1 MIGDL
6 FARMRHGDRNALSRL
21 LSHIARGEFVDDIR
35 SLLIPSPQAPSA
47 RVIAFTGSGG
57 VGKSTLIGRL
67 IPLVRAANRKIAV
80 LACDPQSP
88 LSGGAL
94 LGDRFRMGSTS
105 DDGVFI
111 RSLAALSGSSGLAK
125 HLDLMIDALEA
136 FGFDVIFL
144 ETVGAGQGDVAVG
157 HHADAL
163 VLLLQPESGDDVQW
177 EKAGVLECADVIV
190 IHKAD
195 LPTAD
200 QTMAQV
206 RAAIDLS
213 PSHHIPILRVST
225 KLNQGHAELWQALES
240 LPARRLRPSIARRLF
255 QHLIESQECH
265 LRELEAEANAE
276 LNKLL
281 ADWQAGTLSTVDAA
295 RRLSALFS
303 RSPLASADVALRD
316 GLAPGSRSPKASG

>member
-6 FARMRHGDRNALSRL
+6 FARMRRGDRNALSRL
-21 LSHIARGEFVDDIR
+21 LSHIARGEFLDDIR
-35 SLLIPSPQAPSA
+35 SLLIPSPQTPSA

-57 VGKSTLIGRL
+57 MGKSTLIGRL
-67 IPLVRAANRKIAV
+67 IPLVRAANHRIAV

-157 HHADAL
+157 QHADAL

-206 RAAIDLS
+206 RAALDLS
-213 PSHHIPILRVST
+213 PSRHIPVLRVST
-225 KLNQGHAELWQALES
+225 KLNQGHAELWQTLES
-240 LPARRLRPSIARRLF
+240 LPARRLRPSIAQRLLH
-255 QHLIESQECH
+255 HLIESQEQSLH
-265 LRELEAEANAE
+265 KLETQANPELA
-276 LNKLL
+276 KLL
-281 ADWQAGTLSTVDAA
+281 ADWQAGTLTIAAAA
-295 RRLSALFS
+295 RCLGALLLTS
-303 RSPLASADVALRD
+303 YEPEA
-316 GLAPGSRSPKASG
+316 